1 MDEKIVAVKERGTQ
15 SPEIIRKIAE
25 ALPKDVGRGLAR
37 LDPADMVFA
46 GVFHRHEG
54 DERVDFFMRVNKW
67 SGQPVNVEPEA
78 GVAVRVTMVPEVNAW
93 EQVGAQLIPAGELTT
108 VPVPEPV

>member
-1 MDEKIVAVKERGTQ
+1 MLTMPLPVPAKPTLRV
-15 SPEIIRKIAE
+15 AE
-25 ALPKDVGRGLAR
+25 ALNIAVTDCTALTLTVHAPV
-37 LDPADMVFA
+37 PAQPPPL
-46 GVFHRHEG
+46 
-54 DERVDFFMRVNKW
+54 
-67 SGQPVNVEPEA
+67 QPVNVEPEA